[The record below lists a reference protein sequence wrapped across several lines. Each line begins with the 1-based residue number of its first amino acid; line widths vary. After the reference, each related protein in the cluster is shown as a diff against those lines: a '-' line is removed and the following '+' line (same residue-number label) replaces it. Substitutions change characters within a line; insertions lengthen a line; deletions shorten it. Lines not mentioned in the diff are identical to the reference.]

1 MKCIVKCIYT
11 SCTYIYWSLSV
22 CSELWLIRFAQVLAS
37 CCCILYTYKFHRC
50 SWCVC
55 VCVLF
60 IFAYCLHSQVTPF
73 LYPSASHFRSTSP
86 SLPPYQ
92 TMPKAHWIDTIIII
106 DSSLCIAAA
115 RLKRTLLS
123 SLHGFRRF
131 LEVFGSG
138 ALTCDNKIAPWC
150 PMHHFSTIEFKLLI
164 KYRLGM
170 FCPVGLP
177 WVCSR

>member
-1 MKCIVKCIYT
+1 MHCEMYL
-11 SCTYIYWSLSV
+11 YIMYHILVSLSV
-22 CSELWLIRFAQVLAS
+22 QWTLVDTLCPGLSFML
-37 CCCILYTYKFHRC
+37 LYTVYVQVSSMFLV
-50 SWCVC
+50 CVC
-55 VCVLF
+55 VCCLF
-60 IFAYCLHSQVTPF
+60 LHIVCIRRWPHSCILLHRISGQLHHHYHHTKPCQK
-73 LYPSASHFRSTSP
+73 LIG
-86 SLPPYQ
+86 L
-92 TMPKAHWIDTIIII
+92 IDTIIII

-138 ALTCDNKIAPWC
+138 ALTCDNKIATWC

>member
-1 MKCIVKCIYT
+1 MHCEMYL
-11 SCTYIYWSLSV
+11 YIMYLYILVSLSV
-22 CSELWLIRFAQVLAS
+22 QWTLVDTLCPGLSFML
-37 CCCILYTYKFHRC
+37 LYTVYVQVSSMFLE
-50 SWCVC
+50 CVC